1 MEKIKD
7 SVIRCRLEKSL
18 HNEFQEICKSKAI
31 NISELMRQWIE
42 TFVLNNKK
50 EQKDK

>member
-42 TFVLNNKK
+42 TFVINNKK
-50 EQKDK
+50 DKKE